1 MFLFSLIIGVEIT
14 RSLSEITIGSIPV
27 ISLPTVN
34 AILLHLKSY
43 FSAFII
49 KIDSFV
55 DSIDII

>member
-34 AILLHLKSY
+34 AILLPLKSY